1 MLLDFDSLGGLRWV
15 LGLIAGVAVVFLLL
29 PLLLIVALSFDA
41 SPWMQFPPPAWT
53 LEWYRQVFA
62 DPEWLASLLTSLEV
76 AVIVTV
82 LSVVLGTL
90 ASFGIVRGRFAGREV
105 LRAFFLTPMVLPV
118 VVLAVALYAAFLR
131 LHLNATLTGFVI
143 AHLILALPFSILAI
157 SGALE
162 QFDRAIE
169 DAAVLC
175 GARLWEA
182 RLRVTLPAIR
192 LGLFSAA
199 IFSFLASWD
208 EVVVAIFMA
217 GPDLQ
222 TIPVRIWGML
232 RQDLSP
238 VIAAVSSLLVLL
250 TVLLMSAAALLNK
263 DKTR

>member
-1 MLLDFDSLGGLRWV
+1 MLLDFDRLGGLRWA
-15 LGLIAGVAVVFLLL
+15 LALIAAAAATFLLL

-41 SPWMQFPPPAWT
+41 SPWLQFPPPAWT
-53 LEWYRQVFA
+53 LQWYREVLA
-62 DPEWLASLLTSLEV
+62 DPDWLASFLTSLEI
-76 AVIVTV
+76 AVIVTL
-82 LSVVLGTL
+82 LSVALGTL
-90 ASFGIVRGRFAGREV
+90 ASFGIVRGRFAGREL

-131 LHLNATLTGFVI
+131 LHLNATLVGFVI
-143 AHLILALPFSILAI
+143 AHLILALPFSILAVT
-157 SGALE
+157 SALE
-162 QFDRAIE
+162 QFDLAIE

-175 GARLWEA
+175 GAGLWEA
-182 RLRVTLPAIR
+182 RLRVTLPGIR
-192 LGLFSAA
+192 FGLFSAA

-238 VIAAVSSLLVLL
+238 VIAAVSTLLVLL
-250 TVLLMSAAALLNK
+250 TAILMSAAAVLSK
-263 DKTR
+263 DQTR